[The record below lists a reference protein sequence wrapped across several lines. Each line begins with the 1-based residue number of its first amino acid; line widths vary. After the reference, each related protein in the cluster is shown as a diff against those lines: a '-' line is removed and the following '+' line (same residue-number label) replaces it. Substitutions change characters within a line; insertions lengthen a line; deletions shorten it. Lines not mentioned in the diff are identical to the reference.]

1 MKNHIRSRYDP
12 RSNQSKRLIIHPACV
27 NILFLQEG
35 FFVSVIALTGTFMV

>member
-1 MKNHIRSRYDP
+1 MENHIRSRYDL
-12 RSNQSKRLIIHPACV
+12 RSNQRKRLITYPACA